1 MRSYKHTMKQ
11 YMPAKAQEHIIDITQ
26 HRMSICRGNS
36 RMAQAMTVREAKGS
50 RQKRLSVWGWT
61 DSPILENGG
70 NVRLKSTNYWE
81 RKETQASNT
90 QTDVKQT
97 VRNI

>member
-1 MRSYKHTMKQ
+1 MRSYKHIMKHH
-11 YMPAKAQEHIIDITQ
+11 MPAKAQEHIIGITQ

-81 RKETQASNT
+81 RKRHRHGLHKLASN
-90 QTDVKQT
+90 K
-97 VRNI
+97 